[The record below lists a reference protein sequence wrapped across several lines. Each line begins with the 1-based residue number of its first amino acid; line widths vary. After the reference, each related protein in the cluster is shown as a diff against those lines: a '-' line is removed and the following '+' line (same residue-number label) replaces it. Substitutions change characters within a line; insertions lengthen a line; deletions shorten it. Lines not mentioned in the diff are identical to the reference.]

1 MKKERLTRAIF
12 ILYLLILIRLI
23 VFKYPF
29 EQMQTIVSSWSRE
42 MIWQGMH
49 TANFT
54 LFRTIRMYIQYAD
67 RLNSFENLA
76 GNVVA
81 LVPFGFFLPQVIRS
95 GKSFGVLLLNVLV
108 FVAGIEVFQLL
119 SAFGAF
125 DVDDILLNCLGA
137 VIGWVLYVTLKGPD
151 QEREYQRKMG
161 EGTNE

>member
-1 MKKERLTRAIF
+1 MQAI
-12 ILYLLILIRLI
+12 
-23 VFKYPF
+23 VNG
-29 EQMQTIVSSWSRE
+29 WSRE
-42 MIWQGMH
+42 VIWQGMH

-54 LFRTIRMYIQYAD
+54 LFRTIKMYIQYAD

-81 LVPFGFFLPQVIRS
+81 FVPFGFFLPQVIRR

-137 VIGWVLYVTLKGPD
+137 VIGWLLFVTIKGPD
-151 QEREYQRKMG
+151 QGNKYQRKIG
-161 EGTNE
+161 EEANE